1 MGQAS
6 GLGSMLWLGVSFL
19 TSYGHVS
26 NRNLGRCVCICSYQ
40 LMCVCV
46 FLPARVMSPT
56 AISAEA
62 SAHDTPPDPP
72 TCSHT
77 HTHTHTPSTNATDPR
92 HSPLLSP
99 QLGTRHAFTR
109 CMRALSPRVPRCR
122 HRAGARVAWYVGF
135 GFRLEAWHTPY
146 RTCMR
151 ALRPHEWIFLLVLR
165 PSPCAP
171 MPLSPQLSPSPCLWH
186 LI

>member
-1 MGQAS
+1 
-6 GLGSMLWLGVSFL
+6 V
-19 TSYGHVS
+19 
-26 NRNLGRCVCICSYQ
+26 CVFSYQ
-40 LMCVCV
+40 LGSC
-46 FLPARVMSPT
+46 LRPRSRQRLRRTTLHRIHQPAR
-56 AISAEA
+56 
-62 SAHDTPPDPP
+62 
-72 TCSHT
+72 T

-151 ALRPHEWIFLLVLR
+151 AFRPHEWIFLLALR